1 MGSYQC
7 QICTSEEYKHYC
19 EKFDSSNR
27 PNKSTSSFT
36 YVQCCKCRT
45 ISLYPLP
52 DRDILSHANENLYGL
67 DIPASSFS
75 LHFKPEYR
83 ETYFRELDLTF
94 SDLNFRHNPGLLLDV
109 GCGNGQFLDYMRA
122 HGYETF
128 GCDVSEQLTNL
139 ADKDLHS
146 IYCEDFFT
154 INYSPNSFE
163 MISFI
168 DTVEH
173 VINPVDFI
181 ARISLLLKDNG
192 VLFLQTPCQGVL
204 SEAYGEDWR
213 RLIPPDHLHL
223 FSFDTLVKMLNR
235 NNLALTS
242 FVRWGGGNSMGTV
255 PEAAKKASD
264 TIAKNLGIGDEISL
278 LAKKI

>member
-1 MGSYQC
+1 
-7 QICTSEEYKHYC
+7 
-19 EKFDSSNR
+19 
-27 PNKSTSSFT
+27 
-36 YVQCCKCRT
+36 
-45 ISLYPLP
+45 
-52 DRDILSHANENLYGL
+52 
-67 DIPASSFS
+67 
-75 LHFKPEYR
+75 
-83 ETYFRELDLTF
+83 
-94 SDLNFRHNPGLLLDV
+94 
-109 GCGNGQFLDYMRA
+109 
-122 HGYETF
+122 
-128 GCDVSEQLTNL
+128 
-139 ADKDLHS
+139 
-146 IYCEDFFT
+146 
-154 INYSPNSFE
+154 